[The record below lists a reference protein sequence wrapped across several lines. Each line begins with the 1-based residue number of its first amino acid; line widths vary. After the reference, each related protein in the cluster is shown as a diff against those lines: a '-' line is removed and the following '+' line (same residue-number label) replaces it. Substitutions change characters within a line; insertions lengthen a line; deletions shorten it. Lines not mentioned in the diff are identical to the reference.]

1 MKAKKIIS
9 VLLSFLITASVL
21 TVTGVTAGADS
32 ISNDISAKADSV
44 IQAATAVGSD
54 SAESPSEAET
64 TAAATEPTEAE
75 TTAAA
80 TEPTEAPQVID
91 YPVITKIVNTGKGA
105 EISWDSYGD
114 STLYR
119 IYYRKAA
126 VYSGTWDDKYGSAS
140 WTRLAEVKGNTY
152 THTGVKDGEIGIYTV
167 RGLDDNKEYTSGY
180 YAQGWENFYYS
191 APVISS
197 IHFDESGVHLK
208 WNRSWR
214 VHGFN
219 NGERY
224 RVFRKTS
231 STSWSRIADTALGS
245 YTDDTAVQGVT
256 YTYTVRMINKDGSI
270 YISDHTGGK
279 SVQFDAYPL
288 VTSVSNTSD
297 GAKLSWL
304 SYPSASAYRVYYR
317 TSSGWNRIASVS
329 GLSYTDTTV
338 KNGETR
344 VYTVRALDS
353 NGDFISDFKTE
364 GWSNRYY
371 SAPVIKSLTADVK
384 GVKITWSRAAG
395 AEDYRVYRKAAVGW
409 TRLTQT
415 SASEY
420 IDTSAVSGKTYTYTL
435 RMVSSDKEVFMSDY
449 NSGKKITFV
458 AAPKITSMT
467 NAETGVKLTW
477 NKVAGADFYR
487 VYYRGVNGWIRL
499 ASKYLTEYVDKS
511 VKNGETRVYTV
522 RCLDENEDFVSD
534 FYSEGYSNTFFAPPV
549 ITSLT
554 ADDNGITVSWNR
566 MTGAESY
573 RVYRKTTGSWTRLA
587 QTVESSFTDTTASK
601 GVKYTY
607 TLRMISHDGNRFMS
621 DYNSGKSILVC
632 DTPEFRTL
640 SNGEKGVE
648 LTWNSVKGADK
659 YRVYYKSA
667 SGWNRL
673 GELPGTSFTD
683 TSVKDGET
691 RIYTIRCLDS
701 KNGFVSAFNH
711 DGWSFTFSAPPVLT
725 SVSYAGGSYT
735 LKWNSKP
742 EASGYRV
749 YRKALGDTDWKTLA
763 SPVSDTEYTDKT
775 AANNVIYT
783 YTLRSLDAD
792 GNLISS
798 YISDTVYYKNGS
810 VVSGTQSVGGVAY
823 KFFSGKL
830 AKGFI
835 RENSK
840 LYYYKGGRLATGTI
854 VGSASEGYYYA
865 DRSGI
870 CYESKDM
877 RLTAEFMMRYCSGST
892 LQEKMKSGYLYIA
905 HKYTYARRM
914 DPPSSGSDMPPYA
927 VDMFTNHSGDCYR
940 YAVCFAYMA
949 KIAGYRVRVGI
960 GETGGSHAAHGWTEV
975 FVNGKWLYCDA
986 QAEIPVWE
994 VPDYSR
1000 YMMQEHAWDV
1010 ITDWHTELTLSNGNV
1025 YWGAKTY

>member
-1 MKAKKIIS
+1 MKAKRIIS
-9 VLLSFLITASVL
+9 VLLSVLMAASVL
-21 TVTGVTAGADS
+21 TATGVTAGAES
-32 ISNDISAKADSV
+32 ISNDISAKADPV
-44 IQAATAVGSD
+44 IQTAAEVGSVSD
-54 SAESPSEAET
+54 KSPSEAET
-64 TAAATEPTEAE
+64 TAATEPTEPA
-75 TTAAA
+75 
-80 TEPTEAPQVID
+80 QVID
-91 YPVITKIVNTGKGA
+91 YPVITKIVNTDKGA
-105 EISWDSYGD
+105 VISWDGYGD
-114 STLYR
+114 STRYR

-140 WTRLAEVKGNTY
+140 WTRLAEVNGNTY
-152 THTGVKDGEIGIYTV
+152 THTGVKNGEIGIYTV
-167 RGLDDNKEYTSGY
+167 RGLDDNKDFTSGY
-180 YAQGWENFYYS
+180 YTQGWENFYYS

-197 IHFDESGVHLK
+197 INFDESGVHLK
-208 WNRSWR
+208 WSRSWQI
-214 VHGFN
+214 HGFN

-224 RVFRKTS
+224 RVFRRTS
-231 STSWSRIADTALGS
+231 STSWSRVADTNAVT
-245 YTDDTAVQGVT
+245 YTDDTAVPGVT
-256 YTYTVRMINKDGSI
+256 YIYTVRMINQDGSL
-270 YISDHTGGK
+270 YISDYTKGK

-288 VTSVSNTSD
+288 VTSVINTSD

-304 SYPSASAYRVYYR
+304 SYPSASVYRVYYR
-317 TSSGWNRIASVS
+317 SSNGWNRIASVS
-329 GLSYTDTTV
+329 GLSYTDTSV

-353 NGDFISDFKTE
+353 DDDFISDYKRE

-384 GVKITWSRAAG
+384 GVKIKWNRAAG
-395 AEDYRVYRKAAVGW
+395 AEDYRVYRKATNGW

-435 RMVSSDKEVFMSDY
+435 RMISSDNETFMSDY

-458 AAPKITSMT
+458 AAPKITGMT
-467 NAETGVKLTW
+467 NTETGVKLTW
-477 NKVAGADFYR
+477 NKVAGANFYR
-487 VYYRGVNGWIRL
+487 IYYRGNNGWTRL
-499 ASKYLTEYVDKS
+499 ASKYLTEYVDTS

-534 FYSEGYSNTFFAPPV
+534 FYREGFSNTFFTPPV
-549 ITSLT
+549 ISSLT
-554 ADDNGITVSWNR
+554 PDDKGITVSWNR
-566 MTGAESY
+566 MTGAEDY

-587 QTVESSFTDTTASK
+587 QTDESSFTDTTAVK

-607 TLRMISHDGNRFMS
+607 TIRMITHDGERFMS

-632 DTPEFRTL
+632 DTPEFRSL
-640 SNGEKGVE
+640 SCDENGV
-648 LTWNSVKGADK
+648 LLRWNAVNGAYK
-659 YRVYYKSA
+659 YRVYCKAA

-673 GELPGTSFTD
+673 GELTGTSFTD

-691 RIYTIRCLDS
+691 RIYTIRCLDID
-701 KNGFVSAFNH
+701 NEFVSDFNR
-711 DGWSFTFSAPPVLT
+711 DGWSLTYWAPPVLT

-735 LKWNSKP
+735 LRWNSKP
-742 EASGYRV
+742 EAAAYRV
-749 YRKALGDTDWKTLA
+749 YRKALGDSDWKTLT
-763 SPVSDTEYTDKT
+763 SSLSDTQYTDKT
-775 AANNVIYT
+775 AAKNVIYT
-783 YTLRSLDAD
+783 YTLRSLDSD

-798 YISDTVYYKNGS
+798 YISDSVYYRNGS
-810 VVSGTQSVGGVAY
+810 IVTGTQTVGGTSY

-830 AKGFI
+830 AKGYI
-835 RENSK
+835 RESSK
-840 LYYYKGGRLATGTI
+840 LYYYKGGRLVTGTI

-865 DRSGI
+865 DNSGI
-870 CYESKDM
+870 CYESDDM

-905 HKYTYARRM
+905 HKYAYARRM

-975 FVNGKWLYCDA
+975 YVNGKWLYCDA
-986 QAEIPVWE
+986 QAEIPKWE

-1000 YMMQEHAWDV
+1000 YMMENHAWAV
-1010 ITDWHTELTLSNGNV
+1010 ITDWHTELTLSNGKVN
-1025 YWGAKTY
+1025 WGAKTS